1 MIAVSSSGRSFQ
13 ALARYLAAGRDG
25 DNPDRVAWTVGRN
38 LPTDEP
44 ELAATFMRATAARSD
59 RVEKPVYHI
68 AISFDP
74 GDSVDR
80 ATMERVADRVL
91 ERLGLAEHEAV
102 IVAHRDRGHQHL
114 HILINR
120 VHPETGKA
128 WERWKDQPIIQQV
141 LREEE
146 RALGLREVSG
156 TLAPAVSQETNAG
169 ELPQRVT
176 TNGRLEPEGD
186 DRDQSQPPAQQAIS
200 RASRVDQVAGDLET
214 RDRIVELTREHY
226 LAQLDVSA
234 ACSRTSQLDV
244 VAARARDALD
254 KFDRA
259 LGTVFRDPDHARR
272 SYLAAVDDNG
282 TAAATQAMRGSPEVF
297 GALVT
302 VERARAFG
310 LVRDEDDRQA
320 RGLAP
325 VAAASGREAIEAL
338 QVFGKV
344 AADTQAR
351 RLEHAFTRELGEIYQ
366 EPSAVRSAFERFA
379 AEHGVKQAG
388 AALREKPDEFGQLRP
403 EARDDRSRVEA
414 HSERAAELGIQATT
428 AREFAKSSG
437 IKIRDP
443 RLEAEPS
450 NSRSES
456 ERAVAHEAA
465 IRREVQALPSR
476 ADLERHIA
484 QLVDRMSPREVQQLR
499 RVVTAPRF
507 ALAMEI
513 RTAIRDMALGRDD
526 DR

>member
-13 ALARYLAAGRDG
+13 ALASYLAKGRDG
-25 DNPDRVAWTVGRN
+25 DNPDRVAWSAGRN
-38 LPTDEP
+38 LPTDDP

-74 GDSVDR
+74 GDAVDR

-102 IVAHRDRGHQHL
+102 IVAHRDREHQHL
-114 HILINR
+114 HMLINR
-120 VHPETGKA
+120 VHLETGKA
-128 WERWKDQPIIQQV
+128 WERWKDQPIVQEV
-141 LREEE
+141 LRDEE

-156 TLAPAVSQETNAG
+156 TLAPAVDQEPTAG
-169 ELPQRVT
+169 EQPRRVEAT
-176 TNGRLEPEGD
+176 GPGGPERD
-186 DRDQSQPPAQQAIS
+186 DRGQSQPLQQAHS

-214 RDRIVELTREHY
+214 RDRIVELTREQY
-226 LAQLDVSA
+226 LAQLDASA
-234 ACSRTSQLDV
+234 ARSRTSQLDG
-244 VAARARDALD
+244 ATARAREALD

-259 LGTVFRDPDHARR
+259 LASVFRDPVHAHR
-272 SYLAAVDDNG
+272 SYLAMVDDKG
-282 TAAATQAMRGSPEVF
+282 TAAATQAMRSSPEQF

-310 LVRDEDDRQA
+310 LVRDEDDSNA
-320 RGLAP
+320 RALAP
-325 VAAASGREAIEAL
+325 VAATRGRDAIETLHA
-338 QVFGKV
+338 FGKV
-344 AADTQAR
+344 AADAQAR

-366 EPSAVRSAFERFA
+366 EPSAARSAFERFA
-379 AEHGVKQAG
+379 TEHGVKQAG
-388 AALREKPDEFGQLRP
+388 AALREKPDEFGQLRS

-428 AREFAKSSG
+428 ARELAKSTEL
-437 IKIRDP
+437 KIRDP
-443 RLEAEPS
+443 RLEAEPGK
-450 NSRSES
+450 SRSES

-476 ADLERHIA
+476 ADLERRIA

-513 RTAIRDMALGRDD
+513 RTAVRDIALGRDD